1 MFITLVC
8 VISNFS
14 EVISKYRDKISKL
27 EKDLEEIETQE
38 KEESYLRA
46 TENQMNKAKKLLER
60 ERNGMDDQKRS
71 WFQTHKERMQEKGKY
86 QGQVLSFKI

>member
-1 MFITLVC
+1 M
-8 VISNFS
+8 ISNFS
-14 EVISKYRDKISKL
+14 EVTSKYRDKISKL
-27 EKDLEEIETQE
+27 EKDLEVIETQE

-60 ERNGMDDQKRS
+60 EKNGMDDQKRS

-86 QGQVLSFKI
+86 QRPIYFHLRFDSSF

>member
-1 MFITLVC
+1 M
-8 VISNFS
+8 ISNFS

-27 EKDLEEIETQE
+27 EKDLEVIETQE

-60 ERNGMDDQKRS
+60 EKNGMDDQKRS

-86 QGQVLSFKI
+86 QRPSTSI

>member
-1 MFITLVC
+1 M
-8 VISNFS
+8 ISNFS
-14 EVISKYRDKISKL
+14 EVISKYRDKISKS
-27 EKDLEEIETQE
+27 EKDLEVIETQE

-60 ERNGMDDQKRS
+60 EKNGMDDQKRS

-86 QGQVLSFKI
+86 QRPKYLHLRSDSSF